1 MPTIMTVED
10 SPSTRR
16 IIVDTL
22 KTAGHEVIEAENG
35 VDALQKSSGRKLD
48 LVITDINMPQMD
60 GIELTQRLRADNSH
74 RFVPILMLT
83 TESAEG
89 KRMKGKEAGAT
100 AWIVKPFDPQKLLG
114 VVSKV
119 IR

>member
-1 MPTIMTVED
+1 MATILTVED

-22 KTAGHEVIEAENG
+22 KAAGHQVIEAENG
-35 VDALQKSSGRKLD
+35 VEALDKSASAKLD
-48 LVITDINMPQMD
+48 LVITDINMPHMD
-60 GIELTQRLRADNSH
+60 GIELTRKLRTETSH
-74 RFVPILMLT
+74 RFVPVLMLT
-83 TESAEG
+83 TETAEN
-89 KRMKGKEAGAT
+89 KRMKGKDAGAT
-100 AWIVKPFDPQKLLG
+100 AWIVKPFDPEKLLA